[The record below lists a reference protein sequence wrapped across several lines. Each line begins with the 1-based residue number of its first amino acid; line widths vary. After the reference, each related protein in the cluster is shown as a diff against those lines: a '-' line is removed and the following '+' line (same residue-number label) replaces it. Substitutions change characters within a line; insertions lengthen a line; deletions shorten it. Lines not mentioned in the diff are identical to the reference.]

1 MATCGRP
8 IFSRV
13 PRMFVNSA
21 IVLSPRGRSDTT
33 QFTRVPYGATNSKLM
48 AGALIT
54 TLMRED
60 HLSKAS
66 VYRYLGVGDATQFTS
81 YSQTAAILEY
91 TFWGVGQKTP
101 TIILATA
108 LSSRSLARRG
118 ALQRPGHAVQDRVG

>member
-21 IVLSPRGRSDTT
+21 VLSPRGRSDTT

-81 YSQTAAILEY
+81 YSQTASILEY
-91 TFWGVGQKTP
+91 TFLGVGQKTP
-101 TIILATA
+101 
-108 LSSRSLARRG
+108 LSYSPQHSVRG
-118 ALQRPGHAVQDRVG
+118 RLPEGEHYNGLDMPCRIG

>member
-1 MATCGRP
+1 MATCDRP
-8 IFSRV
+8 MFSRV

-21 IVLSPRGRSDTT
+21 IVLSLCGWSDTT

-48 AGALIT
+48 ADALIT

-81 YSQTAAILEY
+81 YSQTASILE
-91 TFWGVGQKTP
+91 
-101 TIILATA
+101 
-108 LSSRSLARRG
+108 
-118 ALQRPGHAVQDRVG
+118 

>member
-1 MATCGRP
+1 MLTFRKNERP
-8 IFSRV
+8 AAPAVLEKLRLASPSRV
-13 PRMFVNSA
+13 IDGDLRPPYILKGATDVRESA

-66 VYRYLGVGDATQFTS
+66 VYRYLGVGDAAQFT
-81 YSQTAAILEY
+81 
-91 TFWGVGQKTP
+91 
-101 TIILATA
+101 
-108 LSSRSLARRG
+108 
-118 ALQRPGHAVQDRVG
+118 